1 MRRFSA
7 LLLAPVLVVL
17 LAVTVLVACGGDGDS
32 ATRGQAPT
40 SSEPSTSSIPSTR
53 STQQTTSTRAEP
65 DVVASAEP
73 ADASTGPV
81 SPPAAPTPRPS
92 DDACDTAVVH
102 DAIASSDAVADDMT
116 FEITYLECAEGYGWA
131 QILADFGDGATV
143 FFEGSGSD
151 IALLDLGSSV
161 CPTAVGMP
169 AGIATQLAPP
179 GSRWLE
185 ECGF

>member
-1 MRRFSA
+1 MRKFSA
-7 LLLAPVLVVL
+7 LLAAPVLVVF
-17 LAVTVLVACGGDGDS
+17 LAVTVFVACEGDGDTG
-32 ATRGQAPT
+32 ARRQGPT
-40 SSEPSTSSIPSTR
+40 SSDPSPR
-53 STQQTTSTRAEP
+53 STQQTTSTSAEP
-65 DVVASAEP
+65 DVAAPAEP
-73 ADASTGPV
+73 VDASTDPV

-92 DDACDTAVVH
+92 GDPCDAAVVH

-131 QILADFGDGATV
+131 QILADYGDGATV

-161 CPTAVGMP
+161 CPTAAGMP

-179 GSRWLE
+179 GSLWLE
-185 ECGF
+185 ECGS